1 MVYRHNHHFGFS
13 REPFFRKGDFKY
25 VIMDLVN
32 DKPRYGYEIIR
43 ELEEKFQ
50 GFYAPSPGIVY
61 PTLQY
66 LEELGYVTA
75 EASEGKKVYTITEEG
90 KQFLAEKKDVHDEI
104 RDNMKQWWESG
115 MRHEFRNL
123 WHETKRLGGL
133 VRQYG
138 RKLSK
143 EKLRQAS
150 EVLSKASKDIEDIL
164 SKEK

>member
-1 MVYRHNHHFGFS
+1 MVYRQHEHFGHG
-13 REPFFRKGDFKY
+13 RESIFRKGDFKY
-25 VIMDLVN
+25 VILDLVK

-43 ELEEKFQ
+43 ELEERFQ

-66 LEELGYVTA
+66 LEELGHVTA
-75 EASEGKKVYTITEEG
+75 ELREGKKVYTITEEG
-90 KQFLAEKKDVHDEI
+90 RRFLEEKKDIHDEI
-104 RDNMKQWWESG
+104 RDNMKRWWESS
-115 MRHEFRNL
+115 MRHEFREL

-150 EVLSKASKDIEDIL
+150 EVMSKASRDIEEIL
-164 SKEK
+164 SK

>member
-1 MVYRHNHHFGFS
+1 MEFHHHHFGPN

-25 VIMDLVN
+25 VILDLIK

-66 LEELGYVTA
+66 LEELGYVTS
-75 EASEGKKVYTITEEG
+75 ESREGKKIYTITEEG
-90 KQFLAEKKDVHDEI
+90 RKFLEEKKDVHEEI
-104 RDNMKQWWESG
+104 RENMKHWWESS
-115 MRHEFRNL
+115 MRGEFREL
-123 WHETKRLGGL
+123 WRETRRLGGL

-150 EVLSKASKDIEDIL
+150 EILAKASKDIEDIL
-164 SKEK
+164 SKS

>member
-1 MVYRHNHHFGFS
+1 MVYRNQGHFGS
-13 REPFFRKGDFKY
+13 GREPFFRKGDFKY
-25 VIMDLVN
+25 VILDLIK

-43 ELEEKFQ
+43 ELEERFQ

-66 LEELGYVTA
+66 LEELGYVTS
-75 EASEGKKVYTITEEG
+75 ELREGKKVHTITEEG
-90 KQFLAEKKDVHDEI
+90 KRFLDEKKDVQDEI
-104 RDNMKQWWESG
+104 QANMKHWWESS
-115 MRHEFRNL
+115 MRHEFRDL

-150 EVLSKASKDIEDIL
+150 EVLSKASKDIEEIL
-164 SKEK
+164 GK

>member
-1 MVYRHNHHFGFS
+1 MFFRRDFHYGHSHG
-13 REPFFRKGDFKY
+13 PFFKKGDFKF
-25 VIMDLVN
+25 VILELLK
-32 DKPRYGYEIIR
+32 DKPHYGYEIIR

-123 WHETKRLGGL
+123 WYKTKRLGGL
-133 VRQYG
+133 VRQSG
-138 RKLSK
+138 SKLN
-143 EKLRQAS
+143 
-150 EVLSKASKDIEDIL
+150 
-164 SKEK
+164 

>member
-1 MVYRHNHHFGFS
+1 MVYHHHHHFRAH

-25 VIMDLVN
+25 VILDLVK

-43 ELEEKFQ
+43 DMEEQFQ

-66 LEELGYVTA
+66 LEELGYVTSKA
-75 EASEGKKVYTITEEG
+75 REGKKVYTITDEG
-90 KQFLAEKKDVHDEI
+90 TKFLAEKKDVHDEI
-104 RDNMKQWWESG
+104 RSNMKQWWESG
-115 MRHEFRNL
+115 MRHEFRDL

-150 EVLSKASKDIEDIL
+150 EVLSKASQDIENIL
-164 SKEK
+164 NKE